1 MTQKEN
7 QHCSAGKK
15 EEQTKNKKTEE
26 NNKDQNGN
34 NKTKQKIYRGKQ

>member
-15 EEQTKNKKTEE
+15 EEQTRNKKKEE
-26 NNKDQNGN
+26 NNKDWNR
-34 NKTKQKIYRGKQ
+34 KE